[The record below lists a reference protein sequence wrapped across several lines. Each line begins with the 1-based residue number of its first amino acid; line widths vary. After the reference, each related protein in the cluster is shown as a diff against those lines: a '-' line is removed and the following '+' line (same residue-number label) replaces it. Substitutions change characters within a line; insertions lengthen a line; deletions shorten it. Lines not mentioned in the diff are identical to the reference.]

1 MTDQTKWG
9 IPELQMENKAR
20 RHEELKRERQ
30 AVYDSC
36 DLDVQVKDV
45 MIDIATKQGTHKLR
59 DVIREFFS
67 DDKR

>member
-20 RHEELKRERQ
+20 RHEKLKRERQ

-45 MIDIATKQGTHKLR
+45 MIDIATKQSTHKLR

-67 DDKR
+67 NK

>member
-20 RHEELKRERQ
+20 RHEKLKRERQ

-36 DLDVQVKDV
+36 DLDVQVKDI
-45 MIDIATKQGTHKLR
+45 MIDIATKQSTHKLR

-67 DDKR
+67 NK

>member
-1 MTDQTKWG
+1 MTDQTRWG
-9 IPELQMENKAR
+9 IPEVQMENKAR
-20 RHEELKRERQ
+20 RYEELKRERQ

-36 DLDVQVKDV
+36 DLDVQVKDI

-67 DDKR
+67 SK

>member
-36 DLDVQVKDV
+36 DLDIQVKDV
-45 MIDIATKQGTHKLR
+45 MIDIATKQSTHKLR

>member
-1 MTDQTKWG
+1 MADQTKNG
-9 IPELQMENKAR
+9 IDMQITENKAR

-36 DLDVQVKDV
+36 DLDVQVKDI
-45 MIDIATKQGTHKLR
+45 MIDIATKQGTHRRR

-67 DDKR
+67 NDRG

>member
-9 IPELQMENKAR
+9 IPEVQMKNKAR
-20 RHEELKRERQ
+20 RHEELKRKRQ

-36 DLDVQVKDV
+36 DLDVQVKDI

-67 DDKR
+67 NK

>member
-1 MTDQTKWG
+1 MTDQTRWG
-9 IPELQMENKAR
+9 IPEVQMKNKAR

-36 DLDVQVKDV
+36 DLDVQVKDI

-67 DDKR
+67 SK

>member
-45 MIDIATKQGTHKLR
+45 MIDIATKLR